1 MLKLMKIP
9 TITGVVFFS
18 VLLVFSGCA
27 TKSESVKEEPAVEQ
41 QAEKQAEAEPQP
53 QEPEKKEPEKVEAQA
68 ETQAEPQVT
77 AVEVDSDGDGIPDD
91 IDRCPDTA
99 PGTIVDAHGCAVE
112 EGEKFKIEYTLEF
125 DIDSAHIKPEYLNER
140 DEAVNFMKAHPTAK
154 LTQVIVEG
162 YADRVGTEAH
172 NYKLSRERAE
182 NVRQSL
188 VSELGIDPEIIGIR
202 AFGELYP
209 VATNETKAGR
219 RKNRRVIVIFEGVM

>member
-1 MLKLMKIP
+1 LKPLKILFV
-9 TITGVVFFS
+9 TAIMFLSIIF
-18 VLLVFSGCA
+18 VFSGCA

-41 QAEKQAEAEPQP
+41 QAQAEVEPQAQP
-53 QEPEKKEPEKVEAQA
+53 QEPEKKEPEKAEA
-68 ETQAEPQVT
+68 QAEPQVT
-77 AVEVDSDGDGIPDD
+77 VVEVDSDGDGIPDD

-99 PGTIVDAHGCAVE
+99 PGAIVDAHGCAVE

-125 DIDSAHIKPEYLNER
+125 DIDSAHIKPEYLKER
-140 DEAVNFMKAHPTAK
+140 DEAMKFMKAHPTAR

-188 VSELGIDPEIIGIR
+188 MSELGIDPEIIGIR

-209 VATNETKAGR
+209 VTTNETKAGR

>member
-1 MLKLMKIP
+1 MKLLKIL
-9 TITGVVFFS
+9 TITGIMFFS
-18 VLLVFSGCA
+18 ILLVFSGCA

-53 QEPEKKEPEKVEAQA
+53 QPEKKEPEKKEPEKAEA
-68 ETQAEPQVT
+68 QAEPQVT

-91 IDRCPDTA
+91 VDRCPDTT

-112 EGEKFKIEYTLEF
+112 KGEEFKIEYTLEF
-125 DIDSAHIKPEYLNER
+125 DIDSAHIKPEYLKER
-140 DEAVNFMKAHPTAK
+140 DEAVNFMKAHPMAK

-172 NYKLSRERAE
+172 NYKLSRERAK

-188 VSELGIDPEIIGIR
+188 VTELGIDPEIIGIR

-209 VATNETKAGR
+209 VTTNKTKAGR